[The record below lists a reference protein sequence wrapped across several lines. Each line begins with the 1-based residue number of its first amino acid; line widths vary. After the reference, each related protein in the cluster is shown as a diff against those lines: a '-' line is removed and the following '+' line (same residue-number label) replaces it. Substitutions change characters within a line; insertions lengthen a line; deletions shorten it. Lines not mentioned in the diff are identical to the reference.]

1 MTRKRLPFLLLSIL
15 LVALFIQPAFA
26 MEKPLTQS
34 ESELT
39 CEGDLPATCA
49 ESNLMNFATDA
60 VLEASGSQLALLPA
74 QSVTGTLEQ
83 GAVFQSDLERIIP
96 TDQPLVTASLSPAAL
111 RELLEIGVSH
121 LTRDASE
128 GIDVAA
134 SAWEGFPHLA
144 GGDGFSW
151 EYDVSAPVG
160 ERVQYIKWNGENL
173 DLSDTE
179 TTLTVTS
186 VSAMFDGSFGYAV
199 TESTPTNLTLRQVL
213 HDYCTA
219 RDSVSKPATRSNA
232 IGTSNYTIISKFP
245 KPLILAIC
253 IFISLFV
260 CIPKWKSEKL
270 FTFKK

>member
-1 MTRKRLPFLLLSIL
+1 MNAKRPFFFILSVL
-15 LVALFIQPAFA
+15 LVLLFILSASA

-39 CEGDLPATCA
+39 CEGDLPSTCA
-49 ESNLMNFATDA
+49 ESNLMDLIADA

-96 TDQPLVTASLSPAAL
+96 VDQTLVTASFSPAAL

-128 GIDVAA
+128 GIDVAT
-134 SAWEGFPHLA
+134 SGWDGFPQLA
-144 GGDGFSW
+144 GGEGFSW

-160 ERVQYIKWNGENL
+160 ERVQYIKLNGENL

-186 VSAMFDGSFGYAV
+186 VSVMFDGSLGYAV
-199 TESTPTNLTLRQVL
+199 TENSPTNLTLRQIV

-219 RDSVSKPATRSNA
+219 RDSIAKPTTRSNV

-245 KPLILAIC
+245 KPLIFAVC

>member
-213 HDYCTA
+213 HDYCTT

>member
-1 MTRKRLPFLLLSIL
+1 MTRKQCSFFILSVML
-15 LVALFIQPAFA
+15 AALFILPVSA

-39 CEGDLPATCA
+39 CEGDLPSTCA
-49 ESNLMNFATDA
+49 ESNLMDFVTDA
-60 VLEASGSQLALLPA
+60 VLEASESQLVLLPA
-74 QSVTGTLEQ
+74 QAVTGTLEQ

-96 TDQPLVTASLSPAAL
+96 TDQALVTASLSPAAL

-121 LTRDASE
+121 LTRDSSE

-134 SAWEGFPHLA
+134 SAWNGFPQLA

-186 VSAMFDGSFGYAV
+186 VSAMFDGSLGYAV
-199 TESTPTNLTLRQVL
+199 VESTPTDLTLRQVL

-219 RDSVSKPATRSNA
+219 RDSISKPATRSNV

>member
-74 QSVTGTLEQ
+74 QSVTGMLEQ

-151 EYDVSAPVG
+151 EYDVSAPAG

-219 RDSVSKPATRSNA
+219 RDSVSKPTTRSNA

>member
-15 LVALFIQPAFA
+15 LVALFIQPTFA

-121 LTRDASE
+121 LTRDTSE

-134 SAWEGFPHLA
+134 SAWDGFPHLA

-219 RDSVSKPATRSNA
+219 RDSVSKPTTRSNA